1 MKKYILFIYALF
13 FLLSAEAQNRAYIP
27 FPTKNAIWVNRT
39 GWRDGTNALVW
50 ENPIF
55 YCTGTS
61 DTVIGSRTYARIN
74 YCGKAYHG
82 ALRDDNG
89 KVYYIPADSL
99 RELLIYDFTVKAG
112 DTTTV
117 YFKRAGMSPFT
128 MYSDRIKKVDSILI
142 NGSYR
147 KRIHF
152 TDNLHK
158 WIEGIGNSKGLFVEF
173 WVNVSGW
180 DTEIL
185 CMSVDDVKLFPS
197 FSLGK
202 CSTVTQIPSAGN
214 EQQVRLYPNPT
225 HGKIT
230 LEQENRSVIW
240 AEILDIY
247 GRTALT
253 APVPGNL
260 VDMDLSTLSSGIYML
275 RLTDEAK
282 RVTIKK
288 IVKE

>member
-1 MKKYILFIYALF
+1 MKKYTLFICALF
-13 FLLSAEAQNRAYIP
+13 FLLSAVAQNRAYIP

-39 GWRDGTNALVW
+39 GWRDGSNALIW
-50 ENPIF
+50 NDPIF
-55 YCTGTS
+55 YCTGTR
-61 DTVIGSRTYARIN
+61 DTVIGSRSYARIN

-89 KVYYIPADSL
+89 KVYYIPADSV

-112 DTTTV
+112 DTVSV
-117 YFKRAGMSPFT
+117 YFMSAGTFPF
-128 MYSDRIKKVDSILI
+128 MEYSNKVYKVDSILI

-152 TDNLHK
+152 ANQFK

-173 WVNVSGW
+173 FVNVSGW

-185 CMSVDDVKLFPS
+185 CMSVDDIKLFPS

-202 CSTVTQIPSAGN
+202 CSTVTQIPSADD
-214 EQQVRLYPNPT
+214 EHVVRLFPNPT
-225 HGKIT
+225 MGKIT
-230 LEQENRSVIW
+230 LEQENRSIII

-253 APVPGNL
+253 VAVKDNSA
-260 VDMDLSTLSSGIYML
+260 DMDLSSLPSGIYMM
-275 RLTDEAK
+275 RLTDAEK
-282 RVTIKK
+282 RMMIKK
-288 IVKE
+288 IIKE